1 MEIERLDGSPLTAG
15 TVFCIGRNVF
25 AHALELGNEPPKEP
39 LVFLK
44 STGALRPL
52 DATGTIAFPE
62 ETFHHEAE
70 AVVVV
75 GQHVPLGAEV
85 GWEVVEGVALG
96 LDLTRRTVQSEL
108 KAKGLPWALAKS
120 FHGSAPLGPVVPLA
134 RFADPDAIRFTLTV
148 EGELRQEGDLS
159 GLSFPIPEL
168 LTRLASIQP
177 LVPGDLVFTGTPAG
191 VADFRVG
198 DRFELTFPELDL
210 TFPGRL

>member
-1 MEIERLDGSPLTAG
+1 MEIRRLDGSTLTAK

-25 AHALELGNEPPKEP
+25 AHAVELGNEAPSEP
-39 LVFLK
+39 LVFMK
-44 STGALRPL
+44 SVGALRPL
-52 DATGTIAFPE
+52 DATGVIAYPD

-75 GQHVPLGAEV
+75 GQPVPLGATV
-85 GWEVVEGVALG
+85 GWEAVEGVALG
-96 LDLTRRTVQSEL
+96 LDLTRRPVQNQL
-108 KAKGLPWALAKS
+108 KKKGLPWILAKS
-120 FHGSAPLGPVVPLA
+120 FQGAAPLGPVVPLD
-134 RFADPDAIRFTLTV
+134 RFSDPDALRFTLHV
-148 EGELRQEGDLS
+148 EGELRQTGDLS

-198 DRFELTFPELDL
+198 DRFELAFTDL
-210 TFPGRL
+210 GLRFPGQL

>member
-1 MEIERLDGSPLTAG
+1 MEITRLDGSKRTVG

-25 AHALELGNEPPKEP
+25 AHALELGNEPPSEP
-39 LVFLK
+39 LVFMK

-52 DATGTIAFPE
+52 DASGHIAFPE

-75 GQHVPLGAEV
+75 GQHVPLGATV

-96 LDLTRRTVQSEL
+96 LDLTRRGVQKAL
-108 KAKGLPWALAKS
+108 KAKGLPWTLAKS
-120 FHGSAPLGPVVPLA
+120 FMGSAPLSPVVPLD
-134 RFADPDAIRFTLTV
+134 RFEDPNTLRFTLHV
-148 EGELRQEGDLS
+148 GGALRQSGDLS
-159 GLSFPIPEL
+159 GLTFPIPEI
-168 LTRLASIQP
+168 LTRLASVQP

-198 DRFELTFPELDL
+198 DAFTLAFPDLDL
-210 TFPGRL
+210 AFDGRL